1 MTMIINPL
9 FYKHFRYMQHIADKS
24 IQSRG
29 LLKIKSTL
37 PSLFLLSVLLII
49 FLFPRLYNLREWLL
63 ANLDEISLMNNI
75 NLPMFSGGY
84 GSTTF
89 FPAAQIT
96 KYFPFIA
103 SFPEYRY
110 IGVLFNAIGLLFFYA
125 GLRNICNRPASFL
138 GALLFS
144 MHWYLIYI
152 SRIYEIATFIPFFFS
167 IVFYLFTSWLAHER
181 NYLLPLLFFIGGV
194 GLDCYAPPMAY
205 SLSALFVIL
214 LVSTVQKTLRWRWIL
229 LCFIAFSVA
238 ILPFVY
244 VQLFVG
250 NFFRDILANYN
261 HAAASQSHI
270 TLIHLKEPLIFF
282 STLTELMTFVSLD
295 HNFKPFLLPAMMIIL
310 LPIYPAVRMRH
321 NRKIFML
328 ALWTYLTLVITF
340 CSPIAAYI
348 QGHFTGF
355 LILYCAVIAALLE
368 TPETMCRRVS
378 RLTALL
384 LIMFSLYWMPIIRQN
399 QYRDIEWLPDYI
411 RNENLPTVPV
421 SDGAY
426 LVLKHTPFLRGAD
439 FPVFLCNST
448 AEIEGFLSSLP
459 PEKRRLVIA
468 TFNCDIAGAIS
479 NLGMTISREQRI
491 TTLYESYLAEGIAF
505 YFLENI
511 KGAAGMGK

>member
-1 MTMIINPL
+1 MRHVA
-9 FYKHFRYMQHIADKS
+9 KKS
-24 IQSRG
+24 IPSRD
-29 LLKIKSTL
+29 LLTIPSRL
-37 PSLFLLSVLLII
+37 PALFLAAVLLTI
-49 FLFPRLYNLREWLL
+49 FLLFRLYNLKAWLL

-75 NLPMFSGGY
+75 SLPMFSGGY

-96 KYFPFIA
+96 RYFPFIA
-103 SFPEYRY
+103 SFPEYRA
-110 IGVLFNAIGLLFFYA
+110 IGVLFNAVGMLFFYA
-125 GLRNICNRPASFL
+125 GLRNICGGYASLL

-144 MHWYLIYI
+144 MQWYLVYI

-167 IVFYLFTSWLAHER
+167 IVFYLFTGWLVSKKD
-181 NYLLPLLFFIGGV
+181 YLLPLLFFIGGI

-205 SLSALFVIL
+205 SLAALFVI
-214 LVSTVQKTLRWRWIL
+214 VSVSAFKKNLRWRWIL
-229 LCFIAFSVA
+229 MCLLSFTVA

-250 NFFRDILANYN
+250 NFFRDLLANYN
-261 HAAASQSHI
+261 HAASPQSQV
-270 TLIHLKEPLIFF
+270 TLIHLQEPSIFF
-282 STLTELMTFVSLD
+282 STLTELMTFLTLQHRWQPLV
-295 HNFKPFLLPAMMIIL
+295 LPAVMILL
-310 LPIYPAVRMRH
+310 LPIYPVVCVHR
-321 NRKIFML
+321 NRNIFMI

-355 LILYCAVIAALLE
+355 LILFCALVATLMEA
-368 TPETMCRRVS
+368 PETMCRRIS
-378 RLTALL
+378 CLAALL
-384 LIMFSLYWMPIIRQN
+384 LVIFSLYWMPVIRQN
-399 QYRDIEWLPDYI
+399 QYRDIAWLPDYL
-411 RNENLPTVPV
+411 RNENLASVPV

-426 LVLKHTPFLRGAD
+426 LALKHTPFLRGAD

-448 AEIEGFLSSLP
+448 PEIEGFLSSLP

-479 NLGMTISREQRI
+479 NLGMTVSREQRI
-491 TTLYESYLAEGIAF
+491 TTLFESYLTEGIVF